1 MTLLNKKIL
10 FFFILFAP
18 MMLWSQDYKVFRGIL
33 KDSETGYPIRDV
45 HAYSTSHHTDV
56 SDFNGYFELYVSDND
71 TIHLSSVNY
80 GKSDIYVASCGQYYD
95 KVLVFELKPVVYVL
109 REVVVPLT
117 QSVVILP
124 VEKKEKVDVQGVE
137 KGTREIPKV
146 KLDDNVD
153 LVWKRETYNQGLD
166 YFGMGITIK
175 GFISGL
181 FNSNENKSEKKIEEL
196 ERIEKGTE
204 TFYNYIRSADFK
216 NVMTNDYG
224 LTEDEFVDFVNYFQK
239 NAGSIRKST
248 NEYDILKSAVGK
260 VSSFKNTYIKNK

>member
-1 MTLLNKKIL
+1 MHYGAYLHQHPLALAHAVKLLRRVKKHQALLLYKIRMHAVAEIL
-10 FFFILFAP
+10 
-18 MMLWSQDYKVFRGIL
+18 SVECSRG
-33 KDSETGYPIRDV
+33 G
-45 HAYSTSHHTDV
+45 
-56 SDFNGYFELYVSDND
+56 ND
-71 TIHLSSVNY
+71 
-80 GKSDIYVASCGQYYD
+80 
-95 KVLVFELKPVVYVL
+95 VL

-248 NEYDILKSAVGK
+248 NEYDILKSAVEK